1 MKVSILIVTYQSE
14 DEILDCIKS
23 IYQNINK
30 IVFEIIIIDNA
41 STDKTI
47 KIIKDNFPEIT
58 IIENEQNR
66 GFSYANNLGAKIAKG
81 EFLFFINPDSLVIEN
96 TIGKLMSIY
105 DMDEKNGIIAPKI
118 KNINGSIQP
127 PALKIPNILT
137 TLFEVFG
144 LYLFLPNTI
153 LGYRSRSN
161 IVMDIEVGWVT
172 GACFIIK
179 RQDYDFLKGF
189 DDNYFLYLEDADLC
203 IRMNNYLG
211 KKIIYTPQ
219 TSVVHFKA
227 KSSKSDSYVS
237 KLSSY
242 KSKLYYHKKHNGYF
256 TYLALFPLLY
266 LSILLKFISLIF
278 LMRGKEQIMSQ
289 YKVLYKIFSSDQF
302 VKK

>member
-23 IYQNINK
+23 IYQNVNK
-30 IVFEIIIIDNA
+30 IIFEIIIIDNA
-41 STDKTI
+41 SSDKTI
-47 KIIKDNFPEIT
+47 KTIKENFPEIS

-66 GFSYANNLGAKIAKG
+66 GFSYANNLGAKLAEG
-81 EFLFFINPDSLVIEN
+81 EFLFFLNPDSLVTEN
-96 TIGKLMSIY
+96 SIGKLISIY
-105 DMDEKNGIIAPKI
+105 DMDENNGIIAPKI
-118 KNINGSIQP
+118 KNMNGSIQP
-127 PALKIPNILT
+127 PALKIPNVLI
-137 TLFEVFG
+137 TLFEAFG
-144 LYLFLPNTI
+144 FYLFLPNTI
-153 LGYRSRSN
+153 LGYRGRTDM
-161 IVMDIEVGWVT
+161 VRDVEVGWVT

-179 RQDYDFLKGF
+179 RDDYDFLKGF

-219 TSVVHFKA
+219 TSVIHLKA
-227 KSSKSDSYVS
+227 KSSKNNSYIS

-242 KSKLYYHKKHNGYF
+242 KSKLYYHRKHNGYF
-256 TYLALFPLLY
+256 VYLALFPLLY
-266 LSILLKFISLIF
+266 LSILLKLICLIF

-289 YKVLYKIFSSDQF
+289 FKVLYKIFSSDHF